1 MIILLYLKQE
11 PRLKELNYNN
21 KGEYNMNKKTNT
33 ERYEALQKQLLK
45 ACFNGKTPATNNRVI
60 NKIAAQLRYLERV

>member
-1 MIILLYLKQE
+1 
-11 PRLKELNYNN
+11 
-21 KGEYNMNKKTNT
+21 MNKKTNT

-45 ACFNGKTPATNNRVI
+45 ICFNGKTPATNNRVI